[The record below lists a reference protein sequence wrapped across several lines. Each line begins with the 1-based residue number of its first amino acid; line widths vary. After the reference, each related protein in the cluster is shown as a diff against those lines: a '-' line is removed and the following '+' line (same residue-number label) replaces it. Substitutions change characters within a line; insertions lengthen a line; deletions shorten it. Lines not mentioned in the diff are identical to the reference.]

1 MVPPKYIDASAPLKL
16 QYALNR
22 NTGQIHFIC
31 TVHGYNSSSKINIVS
46 IKEWMVAT
54 TFVKYRNNVLWKNF
68 SLRLI
73 TLNYEEKMFFR
84 SNYFVSRS
92 FFMSCHYTKTF
103 VHLLIIAAVSDFNAF
118 KLTG

>member
-22 NTGQIHFIC
+22 NTSQIHFIC

-54 TFVKYRNNVLWKNF
+54 TFVKYRNNVLWKKLF
-68 SLRLI
+68 STI
-73 TLNYEEKMFFR
+73 N
-84 SNYFVSRS
+84 
-92 FFMSCHYTKTF
+92 H
-103 VHLLIIAAVSDFNAF
+103 I
-118 KLTG
+118 KLQRKNVF